1 MNNTSLHWTED
12 PAILEQFVLGKISPD
27 HMNVLNEHLRTC
39 PQCLHAVEA
48 ERDFVRS
55 VRAYGRDQL
64 RVRLREKLEH
74 TPSRTVP
81 WPHVLSA
88 AAIVLVIVGLGIYGN
103 WWREPDLI
111 QSEEQLA
118 GEKQVQGPPSPAAE
132 QGAGIAEKRQKPA
145 EGTGGETPAGKI
157 TTEGAKTEMRLEDM
171 AKEEKEAQALPEQ
184 PVRAADAKE
193 ADHAGIQEGL
203 WVDGT
208 LIDVRSKDKS
218 DRVMAR
224 EEAAAPAPAK
234 KGEAQQSLIAAQQGK
249 YLLQQLPENLL
260 PMQQKQLRKG
270 ADAVPTKVEPTRDG
284 AVLTAYTDLFDLRN
298 KTVQG
303 EFSGA
308 DSLIFIVDGI
318 RIAYKLSSLPVK
330 Q

>member
-1 MNNTSLHWTED
+1 MNNTSLHWAED

-39 PQCLHAVEA
+39 PQCLRAVEA
-48 ERDFVRS
+48 ERDFIRS

-64 RVRLREKLEH
+64 RARLRGKLEH
-74 TPSRTVP
+74 TPSRSVP

-88 AAIVLVIVGLGIYGN
+88 AAILLVIVGLGIYGN

-111 QSEEQLA
+111 KSEEQMA
-118 GEKQVQGPPSPAAE
+118 GEKQVQGPPPPAAE
-132 QGAGIAEKRQKPA
+132 EGAGIAEKRQKPA
-145 EGTGGETPAGKI
+145 EGTGGETPARKI

-184 PVRAADAKE
+184 PARATDAKE

-249 YLLQQLPENLL
+249 YLLLQLPENLL

>member
-208 LIDVRSKDKS
+208 FIDIRSRDKGGRPRACQEGGGS
-218 DRVMAR
+218 AESHRCPAGEIPVAAAAGKSLANAT
-224 EEAAAPAPAK
+224 EAA
-234 KGEAQQSLIAAQQGK
+234 S
-249 YLLQQLPENLL
+249 
-260 PMQQKQLRKG
+260 
-270 ADAVPTKVEPTRDG
+270 
-284 AVLTAYTDLFDLRN
+284 
-298 KTVQG
+298 
-303 EFSGA
+303 
-308 DSLIFIVDGI
+308 
-318 RIAYKLSSLPVK
+318 
-330 Q
+330 